1 MTPRLRFRRA
11 GLTAA
16 LLAAAAVAAT
26 AQPTPIFRD
35 GFETGWLC
43 RWSSHAAQCRSPY
56 CPPYAEWPLRR
67 ARSRQVAAD
76 PSNWIARI
84 EGAQDGDEILLT
96 DGAYAIPA
104 AHYAVQITASITV
117 RGASGDRDA
126 VVISGAGY
134 SVPGEGL
141 MVMAPDVSIASLTV
155 RDVRNHA
162 ISVKGE
168 LGAEAPRIYDV
179 HLVDIG
185 TQHVKATAT
194 THDGVVACSRLG
206 WTGSGATGD
215 YIDAVDVHGGIDWT
229 VSDNVV
235 YNHWGDGTGCEVDE
249 DCGTYASGGGPA
261 ILFWNGS
268 AGTVV
273 ERNLILDAFRGI
285 ALGFGTAHPG
295 GAVRNNFFWQ
305 PTAGRPG
312 ARGFIPGDMGI
323 QIQAGSGVAVDHNT
337 VLLGGDY
344 PGPIEVWN
352 SDGVAVRDNLLNT
365 TVWDRGGNTALAV
378 GGNKT
383 DAGAADFVAAGDP
396 HLAPGSGAID
406 YAGSVAVPGVA
417 DDLDGD
423 PRPTGPR
430 RDAGCD
436 EKFP

>member
-1 MTPRLRFRRA
+1 MTPWRRSRRA
-11 GLTAA
+11 CRILSLC
-16 LLAAAAVAAT
+16 LLAAVPAA
-26 AQPTPIFRD
+26 AQRTPVFRD

-43 RWSSHAAQCRSPY
+43 RWSSHAALCRSPY
-56 CPPYAEWPLRR
+56 CPPYVDWPLAR
-67 ARSRQVAAD
+67 ARSREVAAD
-76 PSNWIARI
+76 PANWISRI
-84 EGAQDGDEILLT
+84 EGAQDGDEILLA
-96 DGAYAIPA
+96 DGAYSIPA
-104 AHYAVQITASITV
+104 NHYAVQITASITV
-117 RGASGDRDA
+117 RSASGDRDA
-126 VVISGAGY
+126 VVVSGAGY
-134 SVPGEGL
+134 GVPGEGL
-141 MVMAPDVSIASLTV
+141 MVMAPDVSIASLTI

-215 YIDAVDVHGGIDWT
+215 YIDAIDVHGGVDWT
-229 VSDNVV
+229 VADNVI
-235 YNHWGDGTGCEVDE
+235 YNHWGDGTGCEVDV

-268 AGTVV
+268 SGTLV
-273 ERNLILDAFRGI
+273 ERNLILDAYRGI
-285 ALGFGTAHPG
+285 ALGFGTAHAG

-305 PTAGRPG
+305 PTPGRPG
-312 ARGFIPGDMGI
+312 ARGFIPGDTGI

-337 VLLGGDY
+337 VLLGGAY

-352 SDGVAVRDNLLNT
+352 SDGISVRNNLINT
-365 TVWDRGGNTALAV
+365 TVWDRGGNTGLAIA
-378 GGNKT
+378 GNKT
-383 DAGAADFVAAGDP
+383 DAGASDFVAAGDP
-396 HLAPGSGAID
+396 HLAPGSGAVD
-406 YAGSVAVPGVA
+406 YAGSVSVPEVR

-423 PRPTGPR
+423 VRPTGPR

-436 EKFP
+436 EKAP